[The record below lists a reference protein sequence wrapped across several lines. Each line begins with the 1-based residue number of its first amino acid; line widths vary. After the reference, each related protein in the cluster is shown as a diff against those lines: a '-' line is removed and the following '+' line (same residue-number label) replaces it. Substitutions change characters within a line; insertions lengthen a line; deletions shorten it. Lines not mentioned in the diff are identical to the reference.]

1 MDKRI
6 ETRGIGLFGPGQ
18 ATRDIYRSVILV
30 QAPRNDRQCWLFYD
44 WTAFAEATKLVKLL
58 VRKEVSLARLI
69 ACLGERTES
78 MDGLA
83 EWILLAKMQI
93 SREYQVQYINI
104 KQNVRF
110 VTCIMLEKGLL
121 GWQRYS
127 FLLDEK
133 IISFQR
139 NFLFLIYWKYTETLV
154 DFCHPIIQLFHSPL
168 YSLCYATQLNLWITT
183 KRKTVLH

>member
-83 EWILLAKMQI
+83 EWILLAEMQI

-121 GWQRYS
+121 GWK
-127 FLLDEK
+127 D
-133 IISFQR
+133 
-139 NFLFLIYWKYTETLV
+139 NFFSKKFLIFDILKIHWNIGGFLPPNHHT
-154 DFCHPIIQLFHSPL
+154 IIQLFHSPL